1 MRTTRG
7 SRSRRLLGRPAS
19 VASGW
24 ARSSEAPSGLRRI
37 EAPIDSR
44 LVQRRLGQERAT
56 DRRDD
61 RSRSLTLSLIEDPTS
76 PAEAWRGARAARLAL
91 QLKLSLPRLISS
103 SRVQRLDRRIASF
116 QPEFWPEGETNKLT
130 PFLYSKGIG
139 PCFLPRLSTA
149 CGRQVHAA
157 CKASQE
163 RASTPAKQSFASVD
177 AMIRCSTATGS
188 SVGARY
194 STLERVFGGQRAVS
208 AISRSASEPPTL
220 AVGGPGMTWPEVEG
234 RQPIR
239 VVGCRRGHDSG
250 LKDPPRPHRGTPWIG
265 FRRRAAAGD
274 RRARIA
280 SLCVDGHHS

>member
-103 SRVQRLDRRIASF
+103 PASKGSIDGLRAFSRNSGRRARPTSLLPSFTPKGLGRVFYRDFLPLAADESTQRL
-116 QPEFWPEGETNKLT
+116 QG
-130 PFLYSKGIG
+130 
-139 PCFLPRLSTA
+139 
-149 CGRQVHAA
+149 
-157 CKASQE
+157 
-163 RASTPAKQSFASVD
+163 FAGKSVD
-177 AMIRCSTATGS
+177 AREAIIR
-188 SVGARY
+188 
-194 STLERVFGGQRAVS
+194 E
-208 AISRSASEPPTL
+208 
-220 AVGGPGMTWPEVEG
+220 
-234 RQPIR
+234 
-239 VVGCRRGHDSG
+239 
-250 LKDPPRPHRGTPWIG
+250 
-265 FRRRAAAGD
+265 RRRDDPVFDGY
-274 RRARIA
+274 RI
-280 SLCVDGHHS
+280 